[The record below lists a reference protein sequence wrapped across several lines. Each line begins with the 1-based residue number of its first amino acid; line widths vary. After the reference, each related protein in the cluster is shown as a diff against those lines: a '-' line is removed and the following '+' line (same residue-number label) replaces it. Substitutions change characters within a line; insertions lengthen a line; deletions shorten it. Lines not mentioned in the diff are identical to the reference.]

1 MPNLAEHC
9 KHFTMKLFLALVFL
23 ATACSHV
30 TGTVAPTAHAA
41 SVKKSATPASSALT
55 LRVRLTDGTVKRVQA
70 APGDSIEDVC
80 SQVFL
85 CKRRA

>member
-1 MPNLAEHC
+1 
-9 KHFTMKLFLALVFL
+9 MKLLLTLLLLA
-23 ATACSHV
+23 AACSHV
-30 TGTVAPTAHAA
+30 AGTVAPSAHAA
-41 SVKKSATPASSALT
+41 SVKKSATGAPASSALT

-85 CKRRA
+85 LAHEC